1 VGSGRD
7 GCGSAGLLCWLAV
20 TALLLGCGDREQ
32 PRLEPAS
39 ARKPPVAAP
48 FVGPPLP
55 PPAITHKVRPGETL
69 WDISRA
75 YGVSVDAIL
84 RQSGL
89 TQRDVP
95 RLMPGAEL
103 KIPGASQAI
112 DVMAAKKS
120 AAPAEPIK
128 KPQGGA
134 YHQLQPG
141 ESLWTLAR
149 SYDVPLETLM
159 ERNGLT
165 DEQLTGLR
173 VGHPIIIPGVAQ
185 TQLQSAV
192 TKPRAGFT
200 HILAPGETVWD
211 IGNTYKVGVGEIM
224 AANGLDAVA
233 VSRMQEGRRLF
244 IPGVERDSGGV
255 VRHRTS
261 DRERRAR
268 AVAERLGLGGLQAA
282 AALLHGRVE
291 PRWIAAAGD
300 LKRLPGTLRWPV
312 TNGNFVRGYGSGQD
326 GYHKAMDIRGDL
338 GWNVRAAAA
347 GIVGYAGN
355 QVKGFGNMI
364 MLIHAGGWVTLYG
377 HNSVNFVTAGETV
390 PRGGVLAEV
399 GSTGRSQ
406 GPHVHFEL
414 IYAGTNCDPAPLFR
428 PGVRH
433 KRGLARL
440 NYTVWQQPDKR
451 PASVQCARRQ
461 KHPPAHEVL
470 AENPERDATPAAT
483 DTIPESEARPEE
495 P

>member
-1 VGSGRD
+1 MGRD
-7 GCGSAGLLCWLAV
+7 RGWPAGLMCRLAFS
-20 TALLLGCGDREQ
+20 ALLLACSDS
-32 PRLEPAS
+32 PKPKLEPAS
-39 ARKPPVAAP
+39 ARKPPPVVAP

-55 PPAITHKVRPGETL
+55 PPALAHTLRFGETV
-69 WDISRA
+69 WDISQA

-84 RQSGL
+84 RASGL
-89 TQRDVP
+89 SQRDVP
-95 RLMPGAEL
+95 RLKPGAQL
-103 KIPGASQAI
+103 KIPGASQVI
-112 DVMAAKKS
+112 DVMAAKKK
-120 AAPAEPIK
+120 AVPAEPVK
-128 KPQGGA
+128 KPPQGGA

-149 SYDVPLETLM
+149 TYDVPLETLM

-165 DEQLTGLR
+165 DDQLTGLR

-185 TQLQSAV
+185 TQLASAAS
-192 TKPRAGFT
+192 KPRAGFT
-200 HILAPGETVWD
+200 HVLAPGETVWD

-224 AANGLDAVA
+224 AANGLNAVA
-233 VSRMQEGRRLF
+233 VSRLHEGTRLF

-291 PRWIAAAGD
+291 PRWTAAAGD
-300 LKRLPGTLRWPV
+300 PTRLPGTLRWPV

-364 MLIHAGGWVTLYG
+364 MLVHAGGWVTLYG

-414 IYAGTNCDPAPLFR
+414 IYAGTNCDPATLFR

-440 NYTVWQQPDKR
+440 NYTVWQLPDKR
-451 PASVQCARRQ
+451 PASIQCARRQ
-461 KHPPAHEVL
+461 KHPPAQEVL

-483 DTIPESEARPEE
+483 DTIPESEAKPEE